1 MSNLIVTITG
11 PSCAGKSTLERM
23 MRDQLDFE
31 NVISTT
37 TRPMREGEIDGASYR
52 FISREAF
59 DKNEA
64 DGCYIESVEFNGNK
78 YGVSAEE
85 AKRVF
90 AKGRPMVVVVEP
102 NGMKQI
108 SAYAADNGWRLFSVF
123 ISNPA
128 SVIAERFLRRFHNQ
142 TLLEPEEVVDK
153 SIETY
158 AARLGTMLTE
168 EIGWQF
174 EASMTDGLY
183 NLKEWNFDE
192 GNSQCVLDLIEK
204 HAVNGEEIQNEA
216 S

>member
-1 MSNLIVTITG
+1 MNNLIVTITG

-31 NVISTT
+31 NVVSTT
-37 TRPMREGEIDGASYR
+37 TRPKREGEIDGASYR

-108 SAYAADNGWRLFSVF
+108 AEYADKNNWRHFSIF

-128 SVIAERFLRRFHNQ
+128 SVIAERFLRRFHSQ
-142 TLLEPEEVVDK
+142 TLFETEDLVDK

-158 AARLGTMLTE
+158 AARLGTMMTE
-168 EIGWQF
+168 EIGWQM
-174 EASMTDGLY
+174 EAASTDGLY
-183 NLKEWNFDE
+183 SVVGWYFDE
-192 GNSQCVLDLIEK
+192 ENCQEVINLIQRYAIDGE
-204 HAVNGEEIQNEA
+204 AVPE
-216 S
+216 